1 MKKSLILSILSLII
15 LFALPV
21 HAVKKIEANP
31 INIAVMLVQENDSA
45 KMVST
50 CDYYGYVRQPSQEGY
65 AVFTHKNGSIIR
77 FKVDDQKHSIVEVS
91 SKNSQKEKDQI
102 LKNLNFHKKS
112 KGYELKTIGNTT
124 RCVSGSHN
132 YLILTQD

>member
-1 MKKSLILSILSLII
+1 MNIGNHRIINKIINATGKPGGLHIHTIHTYSPPGRHRSFTINTMKKSLILSILSLII

-65 AVFTHKNGSIIR
+65 AVLTHKNDEIIR
-77 FKVDDQKHSIVEVS
+77 FKVDD
-91 SKNSQKEKDQI
+91 
-102 LKNLNFHKKS
+102 
-112 KGYELKTIGNTT
+112 
-124 RCVSGSHN
+124 
-132 YLILTQD
+132 